1 MFLKF
6 VLKEKAAQTG
16 FMNTINSS
24 KQTKKA
30 TDKVG

>member
-24 KQTKKA
+24 KQKK
-30 TDKVG
+30 KNE

>member
-1 MFLKF
+1 MFLKL

-24 KQTKKA
+24 KQTNKNNW
-30 TDKVG
+30 

>member
-6 VLKEKAAQTG
+6 VLKKKAAQTG

-24 KQTKKA
+24 KQTNKQKQLKK
-30 TDKVG
+30 